1 MRLAI
6 VTIGGLLGMVLVAS
20 VAAIS
25 LRAEA
30 DMPAPVDAAP
40 LVAKANAYDVTIHRD
55 QFGIPH
61 IYGKTDPDVAFGLAF
76 AHAEDDFATI
86 QEVAIAARGQLAAIK
101 GVDAAVTDYLVH
113 LLRVWETVDAKYNT
127 DISSEGRALAEA
139 YADGVNYYAAL
150 NPGEVEP
157 GLLPLTGKD
166 VVAGFT
172 FKAPFFYGLQNHFL
186 ELFEPER
193 KRELS
198 LGPENAFLLTDEA
211 FAHAGSNGF
220 AVAPSRSADGKTRLL
235 INSHQ
240 PYKGPVAWYET
251 RLKSEEGWDAVGGV
265 FPGSPLMLHGHNRRV
280 GWASTVNKPDLVDI
294 YVLSVNPDNPD
305 QYLLDGEWRTFEK
318 TSVDIKV
325 RLWGPFWWTVTRDVE
340 YSEHGP
346 VIRQE
351 HGTYAVRYV
360 GMGEVRN
367 IDQRLAMNKAGSL
380 DEWLAAMAIQALPSI
395 NYVYADADGNIAL
408 LYNGQMPKR
417 VEGFD
422 WQKYLPG
429 DRSDLIWTE
438 YLPFDQV
445 PLLLNPKAGFIAE
458 ANSTPYRA
466 TAPEDDLKPEDFSS
480 TLGIETQ
487 MTNRAFRALELLGSD
502 TSITGQ
508 AFRTYKYDHAYSV
521 ESELAQMIAE
531 VLDADAGRDEDLKAA
546 QTILRAWD
554 RKTDYESRG
563 AALGVLM
570 GEPVV
575 RARLSGKE
583 PPTPMDSLQNAIAH
597 LKEHFGR
604 LDPKWGEV
612 NRIIRGAVDLPIQGG
627 PDILRAVYGRKSDDD
642 GRLGAE
648 GGDTYIMFV
657 EWDEEGNVSSES
669 IHQFGSAT
677 IDEASP
683 HFADQVP
690 IFAEEETTPV
700 LLDWD
705 AFEPTIVESYRPGAR
720 NTGSSN
726 PG

>member
-1 MRLAI
+1 MRIALT
-6 VTIGGLLGMVLVAS
+6 TIGSLLGIVLLTAVG
-20 VAAIS
+20 VVL

-30 DMPAPVDAAP
+30 DAPPPVDTAP
-40 LVAKANAYDVTIHRD
+40 LIAQAGKYEVKIHRD
-55 QFGIPH
+55 HFGIPH
-61 IYGKTDPDVAFGLAF
+61 IYGETDSDVAFGLAF

-101 GVDAAVTDYLVH
+101 GIDAAVTDYLVH
-113 LLRVWETVDAKYNT
+113 LLRVWDAVDAKYYT
-127 DISSEGRALAEA
+127 HVSPEARALAEA

-150 NPGEVEP
+150 NPDEVEA
-157 GLLPLTGKD
+157 GLLPMTGKD

-172 FKAPFFYGLQNHFL
+172 FKAPFFYGMQNHIL

-193 KRELS
+193 KREMS
-198 LGPENAFLLTDEA
+198 MGPENAFLLTDEA

-235 INSHQ
+235 VNSHQ
-240 PYKGPVAWYET
+240 PYKGPVAWYEA

-280 GWASTVNKPDLVDI
+280 GWASTVNKPDLVDT
-294 YVLSVNPDNPD
+294 YVLTVNPDNPD
-305 QYLLDGEWRTFEK
+305 QYLLDGEWRQFEK

-325 RLWGPFWWTVTRDVE
+325 KLWGPFWWTVSRDVE

-351 HGTYAVRYV
+351 HGTYAVRYA
-360 GMGEVRN
+360 GMGEVGN
-367 IDQRLAMNKAGSL
+367 LDQRLAMNKAGSL
-380 DEWLAAMAIQALPSI
+380 EEWLAAMAMQALPSI
-395 NYVYADADGNIAL
+395 NYIYADADGNIAL

-422 WQKYLPG
+422 WQEYLPG
-429 DRSDLIWTE
+429 DRSDLIWKE
-438 YLPFDQV
+438 YLPFEYV
-445 PLLLNPKAGFIAE
+445 PLLLNPKAGFITE

-466 TAPEDDLKPEDFSS
+466 TAPEDDLKPEDFSA

-502 TSITGQ
+502 ASIT
-508 AFRTYKYDHAYSV
+508 AEEFRAYKYDHTYSA
-521 ESELAQMIAE
+521 ESELASLIAD
-531 VLDADAGRDEDLKAA
+531 VLAVDAGSDEDLKQA
-546 QTILRAWD
+546 QNILRDWD
-554 RKTDYESRG
+554 LRTDYESRG

-575 RARLSGKE
+575 RARLGGKE
-583 PPTPMDSLQNAIAH
+583 PPAPLDSLQEAIAH

-604 LDPKWGEV
+604 LDPRWGEV
-612 NRIIRGAVDLPIQGG
+612 NRIIRGSVDMPIQGG
-627 PDILRAVYGRKSDDD
+627 PDILRAVYGRKGDKD
-642 GRLGAE
+642 GRLSAE

-657 EWDEEGNVSSES
+657 EWDKDGAVTSES

-677 IDEASP
+677 IDETSS
-683 HFADQVP
+683 HFADQAP
-690 IFAEEETTPV
+690 LFAEEKTTPV

-705 AFEPTIVESYRPGAR
+705 AFEPTIAESYRPGRRAAR
-720 NTGSSN
+720 
-726 PG
+726 

>member
-1 MRLAI
+1 MRTVLA
-6 VTIGGLLGMVLVAS
+6 TIGSLLAVVLLAAFS
-20 VAAIS
+20 VIL

-30 DMPAPVDAAP
+30 DAPPPIDTTP
-40 LVAKANAYDVTIHRD
+40 LIAQADKYEVTIHRD
-55 QFGIPH
+55 GFGIPH

-86 QEVAIAARGQLAAIK
+86 QEVAIASRGQLAAIK
-101 GVDAAVTDYLVH
+101 GIDAAVTDYLVH
-113 LLRVWETVDAKYNT
+113 LLRVWEAVNAKYYT
-127 DISSEGRALAEA
+127 HVSAEVRALAEA

-150 NPGEVEP
+150 NPDEVEA
-157 GLLPLTGKD
+157 GLLPMTGKD

-172 FKAPFFYGLQNHFL
+172 FKAPFFYGMQNHIL

-193 KRELS
+193 KREIS
-198 LGPENAFLLTDEA
+198 MGPENAFLLTDET

-235 INSHQ
+235 VNSHQ
-240 PYKGPVAWYET
+240 PYKGPVAWYEA

-280 GWASTVNKPDLVDI
+280 GWASTVNKPDLVDT
-294 YVLSVNPDNPD
+294 YVLTVNPDNPD
-305 QYLLDGEWRTFEK
+305 QYRLDDEWRDFEK

-325 RLWGPFWWTVTRDVE
+325 KLWGPFWWTVSRDVE

-351 HGTYAVRYV
+351 HGTYAVRYA
-360 GMGEVRN
+360 GMGEVGN
-367 IDQRLAMNKAGSL
+367 LDQRLAMNKAGSL
-380 DEWLAAMAIQALPSI
+380 QEWLAAMAMQALPSI
-395 NYVYADADGNIAL
+395 NYIYADADGNIAL

-422 WQKYLPG
+422 WQEYLPG
-429 DRSDLIWTE
+429 DRSDLIWSE
-438 YLPFDQV
+438 YLPFDRV
-445 PLLLNPKAGFIAE
+445 PLLLNPKAGFITE
-458 ANSTPYRA
+458 ANSTPFRA
-466 TAPEDDLKPEDFSS
+466 TAPEDDLKPEDFAA

-487 MTNRAFRALELLGSD
+487 MTNRAFRALELLGPD
-502 TSITGQ
+502 PSIT
-508 AFRTYKYDHAYSV
+508 AEEFRAYKYDHAYSP
-521 ESELAQMIAE
+521 ESELASLIAE
-531 VLDADAGRDEDLKAA
+531 VLAVDAGSDEDLTQA
-546 QTILRAWD
+546 QNILRDWD
-554 RKTDYESRG
+554 LRTDYESRG

-575 RARLSGKE
+575 RARLGGKE
-583 PPTPMDSLQNAIAH
+583 PPASLDSLQEAIAH

-612 NRIIRGAVDLPIQGG
+612 NRIVRGSIDIPIQGG
-627 PDILRAVYGRKSDDD
+627 PDILRAVYGRKSDED

-657 EWDEEGNVSSES
+657 EWDEDGNVSSES
-669 IHQFGSAT
+669 VHQFGSAT
-677 IDEASP
+677 IDETSP

-690 IFAEEETTPV
+690 LFAEEKTTPV
-700 LLDWD
+700 LLDWE
-705 AFEPTIVESYRPGAR
+705 AFEPTIAESYRPGGR
-720 NTGSSN
+720 HG
-726 PG
+726 G

>member
-1 MRLAI
+1 MRTTLT
-6 VTIGGLLGMVLVAS
+6 TIGSLFGIVFLTAVGVVL
-20 VAAIS
+20 

-30 DMPAPVDAAP
+30 DAPPPVDTAP
-40 LVAKANAYDVTIHRD
+40 LIAQAGKYEVKIHRD
-55 QFGIPH
+55 HFGVPH
-61 IYGKTDPDVAFGLAF
+61 IYGETDSDVAFGLAF

-101 GVDAAVTDYLVH
+101 GIDAAVTDYLVH
-113 LLRVWETVDAKYNT
+113 LLRVWEAVDAKYYT
-127 DISSEGRALAEA
+127 HVSPEARALAEA

-150 NPGEVEP
+150 NPDEVEA
-157 GLLPLTGKD
+157 GLLPMTGKD

-172 FKAPFFYGLQNHFL
+172 FKAPFFYGMQNHIL

-193 KRELS
+193 KREMS
-198 LGPENAFLLTDEA
+198 MGPENAFLLTDEG

-235 INSHQ
+235 VNSHQ
-240 PYKGPVAWYET
+240 PYKGPVAWYEA

-280 GWASTVNKPDLVDI
+280 GWASTVNKPDLVDT
-294 YVLSVNPDNPD
+294 YVLTVNPDNPD
-305 QYLLDGEWRTFEK
+305 QYLLDGEWRQFEK

-325 RLWGPFWWTVTRDVE
+325 KLWGPFWWTVSRDVE

-351 HGTYAVRYV
+351 HGTYAVRYA
-360 GMGEVRN
+360 GMGEVGN
-367 IDQRLAMNKAGSL
+367 LDQRLAMNKAGSL
-380 DEWLAAMAIQALPSI
+380 EEWLAAMAMQALPSI
-395 NYVYADADGNIAL
+395 NYIYADADGNIAL

-422 WQKYLPG
+422 WQEYLPG
-429 DRSDLIWTE
+429 DRSDLIWRE
-438 YLPFDQV
+438 YLPFEHV
-445 PLLLNPKAGFIAE
+445 PLLLNPKAGFITE
-458 ANSTPYRA
+458 ANSTPYKA
-466 TAPEDDLKPEDFSS
+466 TAPEDDLKPEDFSA

-502 TSITGQ
+502 ASIT
-508 AFRTYKYDHAYSV
+508 AEEFRAYKYDHAYSTA
-521 ESELAQMIAE
+521 SELASLIAE
-531 VLDADAGRDEDLKAA
+531 VLAVEAGSDEDLKQA
-546 QTILRAWD
+546 QNILRDWD
-554 RKTDYESRG
+554 LRTDYESRG

-575 RARLSGKE
+575 RARLGGKE
-583 PPTPMDSLQNAIAH
+583 PPAPLDSLQEAIAH

-604 LDPKWGEV
+604 LDPMWGEV
-612 NRIIRGAVDLPIQGG
+612 NRIIRGGVDMPIQGG
-627 PDILRAVYGRKSDDD
+627 PDILRAVYGRKADED

-657 EWDEEGNVSSES
+657 EWDEDGTVTSES

-677 IDEASP
+677 IDETSS
-683 HFADQVP
+683 HFADQAP
-690 IFAEEETTPV
+690 LFAEEKTTPV

-705 AFEPTIVESYRPGAR
+705 AFEPTIAESYRPGRRAAR
-720 NTGSSN
+720 
-726 PG
+726 

>member
-1 MRLAI
+1 MRTVLA
-6 VTIGGLLGMVLVAS
+6 TMGSLLAVVLLATFAV
-20 VAAIS
+20 VL

-30 DMPAPVDAAP
+30 DAPPPVDAAP
-40 LVAKANAYDVTIHRD
+40 LIAQAAKYEVTIHRD
-55 QFGIPH
+55 HFGIPH
-61 IYGKTDPDVAFGLAF
+61 IYGQTDPDVAFGLAF

-101 GVDAAVTDYLVH
+101 GIDAAVTDYLVH
-113 LLRVWETVDAKYNT
+113 LLRVWEAVDAKYYT
-127 DISSEGRALAEA
+127 HVSPEARALAEA

-150 NPGEVEP
+150 NPGEVEA
-157 GLLPLTGKD
+157 GLLPMTGKD

-172 FKAPFFYGLQNHFL
+172 FKAPFFYGMQNHIL

-193 KRELS
+193 KREMS
-198 LGPENAFLLTDEA
+198 MGPENAFLLTDEA

-235 INSHQ
+235 VNSHQ
-240 PYKGPVAWYET
+240 PYKGPVAWYEA

-280 GWASTVNKPDLVDI
+280 GWASTVNKPDLVDT
-294 YVLSVNPDNPD
+294 YVLTVNPDNPD
-305 QYLLDGEWRTFEK
+305 QYLLDGEWRQFEK
-318 TSVDIKV
+318 TNVDIKV
-325 RLWGPFWWTVTRDVE
+325 KLWGPFWWTVSRDVE

-351 HGTYAVRYV
+351 HGTYAVRYA
-360 GMGEVRN
+360 GMGEVGN
-367 IDQRLAMNKAGSL
+367 LDQRLAMNKAGSL
-380 DEWLAAMAIQALPSI
+380 EEWLAAMGMQALPSI
-395 NYVYADADGNIAL
+395 NYIYADADGNIAL

-422 WQKYLPG
+422 WQEYLPG
-429 DRSDLIWTE
+429 DRSDLIWRE
-438 YLPFDQV
+438 YLPFEHV
-445 PLLLNPKAGFIAE
+445 PLLLNPKAGFITE

-466 TAPEDDLKPEDFSS
+466 TAPEEDLKPEDFSA

-502 TSITGQ
+502 ASIT
-508 AFRTYKYDHAYSV
+508 AEEFRAYKYDHAYSTA
-521 ESELAQMIAE
+521 SELASLIAE
-531 VLDADAGRDEDLKAA
+531 VLAVEAGSDEDLKQA
-546 QTILRAWD
+546 QNILRDWD
-554 RKTDYESRG
+554 LRTDYESRG

-575 RARLSGKE
+575 RARLGGKE
-583 PPTPMDSLQNAIAH
+583 PPAPLDSLQEAIAH
-597 LKEHFGR
+597 LKGHFGR
-604 LDPKWGEV
+604 LDPMWGEV
-612 NRIIRGAVDLPIQGG
+612 NRIIRGSVDMPIQGG
-627 PDILRAVYGRKSDDD
+627 PDILRAVYGRKGDED

-657 EWDEEGNVSSES
+657 EWDEDGTVTSES

-677 IDEASP
+677 IDETSS
-683 HFADQVP
+683 HFADQAP
-690 IFAEEETTPV
+690 LFAEEKTTPV

-705 AFEPTIVESYRPGAR
+705 AFEPTIAESYRPGSRAAR
-720 NTGSSN
+720 
-726 PG
+726 

>member
-1 MRLAI
+1 MRTALT
-6 VTIGGLLGMVLVAS
+6 TIGTLLGIVLVTA
-20 VAAIS
+20 VGVVL

-30 DMPAPVDAAP
+30 EAPLTVDPAPLIAQAG
-40 LVAKANAYDVTIHRD
+40 KYNVTIHRD
-55 QFGIPH
+55 HFGVPH

-86 QEVAIAARGQLAAIK
+86 QEVALASRGQLAAIA
-101 GVDAAVTDYLVH
+101 GIDAAVTDYLVH
-113 LLRVWETVDAKYNT
+113 LLRVWEAVEQKYYT
-127 DISSEGRALAEA
+127 HVSPEARALAEA

-150 NPGEVEP
+150 NPGEVEA
-157 GLLPLTGKD
+157 GLLPMTGKD

-172 FKAPFFYGLQNHFL
+172 FKAPFFYGMQNHIL

-193 KRELS
+193 KREIS
-198 LGPENAFLLTDEA
+198 MGPENAFLLTEEA

-235 INSHQ
+235 VNSHQ
-240 PYKGPVAWYET
+240 PYKGPVAWYEA

-280 GWASTVNKPDLVDI
+280 GWASTVNKPDLVDT
-294 YVLSVNPDNPD
+294 YVLTVNPENPD
-305 QYLLDGEWRTFEK
+305 QYLLDGEWREFEK

-325 RLWGPFWWTVTRDVE
+325 RLWGPFWWTVSRDVE

-346 VIRQE
+346 VIRQQ
-351 HGTYAVRYV
+351 HGIYAVRYA
-360 GMGEVRN
+360 GMGEVGN
-367 IDQRLAMNKAGSL
+367 IDQRLAMNKANSL
-380 DEWLAAMAIQALPSI
+380 DEWLAAMAMQALPSI

-417 VEGFD
+417 PDGFD
-422 WQKYLPG
+422 WQQYLPG

-445 PLLLNPKAGFIAE
+445 PLLLNPKAGFITE
-458 ANSTPYRA
+458 ANSTPFRA
-466 TAPEDDLKPEDFSS
+466 TAPEDDLKPNDFSP

-502 TSITGQ
+502 PSIT
-508 AFRTYKYDHAYSV
+508 AEEFRTYKYDHAYSAQ
-521 ESELAQMIAE
+521 SELAAMIAE
-531 VLDADAGRDEDLKAA
+531 VLSVDAGDDEDLKQA
-546 QTILRAWD
+546 QAILREWD
-554 RKTDYESRG
+554 LKTGYESRG

-575 RARLSGKE
+575 RARLGGKE
-583 PPTPMDSLQNAIAH
+583 PPAPLDSLKDAIAH
-597 LKEHFGR
+597 LNEHFGR

-612 NRIIRGAVDLPIQGG
+612 NRIIRGTADMPIQGG
-627 PDILRAVYGRKSDDD
+627 PDILRAVYGRKSDED

-657 EWDEEGNVSSES
+657 EWDEDGNVSSES

-677 IDEASP
+677 IDEAST

-690 IFAEEETTPV
+690 LFAEEKTTPV
-700 LLDWD
+700 LLDWE
-705 AFEPTIVESYRPGAR
+705 AFEPTIAESYRPGEHQR
-720 NTGSSN
+720 DE
-726 PG
+726 P

>member
-1 MRLAI
+1 MRIALT
-6 VTIGGLLGMVLVAS
+6 TIGSLLGIVLLTAVG
-20 VAAIS
+20 VVL

-30 DMPAPVDAAP
+30 DAPPPVDTAP
-40 LVAKANAYDVTIHRD
+40 LIAQAGKYEVKIHRD
-55 QFGIPH
+55 HFGIPH
-61 IYGKTDPDVAFGLAF
+61 IYGETDSDVAFGLAF

-101 GVDAAVTDYLVH
+101 GIDAAVTDYLVH
-113 LLRVWETVDAKYNT
+113 LLRVWDAVDAKYYT
-127 DISSEGRALAEA
+127 HVSPEARALAEA

-150 NPGEVEP
+150 NPDEVEA
-157 GLLPLTGKD
+157 GLLPMTGKD

-172 FKAPFFYGLQNHFL
+172 FKAPFFYGMQNHIL

-193 KRELS
+193 KREMS
-198 LGPENAFLLTDEA
+198 MGPENAFLLTDEA

-235 INSHQ
+235 VNSHQ
-240 PYKGPVAWYET
+240 PYKGPVAWYEA

-280 GWASTVNKPDLVDI
+280 GWASTVNKPDLVDT
-294 YVLSVNPDNPD
+294 YVLTVNPDNPD
-305 QYLLDGEWRTFEK
+305 QYLLDGEWRQFET

-325 RLWGPFWWTVTRDVE
+325 RLWGPFWWTVSRDVE

-351 HGTYAVRYV
+351 HGTYAVRYA
-360 GMGEVRN
+360 GMGEVGN
-367 IDQRLAMNKAGSL
+367 LDQRLAMNKAGSL
-380 DEWLAAMAIQALPSI
+380 EEWLAAMAMQALPSI
-395 NYVYADADGNIAL
+395 NYIYADADGNIAL

-422 WQKYLPG
+422 WQEYLPG
-429 DRSDLIWTE
+429 DRSDLIWKE
-438 YLPFDQV
+438 YLPFEHV
-445 PLLLNPKAGFIAE
+445 PLLLNPKAGFITE

-466 TAPEDDLKPEDFSS
+466 TAPEDDLKPEDFSA

-502 TSITGQ
+502 ASIT
-508 AFRTYKYDHAYSV
+508 AEEFRAYKYDHTYSA
-521 ESELAQMIAE
+521 ESELASLIAD
-531 VLDADAGRDEDLKAA
+531 VLAVDAGSDEDLKQA
-546 QTILRAWD
+546 QNILRDWD
-554 RKTDYESRG
+554 LRTDYESRG

-575 RARLSGKE
+575 RARLGGKE
-583 PPTPMDSLQNAIAH
+583 PPAPLDSLQEAIAH

-604 LDPKWGEV
+604 LDPMWGEV
-612 NRIIRGAVDLPIQGG
+612 NRIVRGGVDMPIQGG
-627 PDILRAVYGRKSDDD
+627 PDILRAVYGRKSDED

-657 EWDEEGNVSSES
+657 EWDKDGNVSSES

-677 IDEASP
+677 LDDASP

-690 IFAEEETTPV
+690 LFAEEKTTPI
-700 LLDWD
+700 LLDWE
-705 AFEPTIVESYRPGAR
+705 AFEPTIAESYRPGRRAAR
-720 NTGSSN
+720 
-726 PG
+726 